1 MKTVLRFSMILM
13 LLMVVGHA
21 QVINNMD
28 AAPADTAYWEWFDP
42 VTEGG
47 TADLAAHYAIS
58 TGADSSLGWIEM
70 SYVTDTVL
78 EGDGAMRVDYSI
90 HNSESWGGYT
100 KIQHRYPDTLSTGTY
115 DWSLYDSL
123 TFSYNNIVPQ
133 DSLGRVH
140 LRFNLLDYGDITDSS
155 YSDLGEFWYSFS
167 YILDDEPGWHTVNM
181 LLEGTDTWDNTGFT
195 HTGWSG
201 NPGNLALDKD
211 RIKGYAL
218 ELSVSGSG
226 IGDVVT
232 GSVIFDDFRLTGSK
246 NMLTNGGFESADA
259 QEDNF
264 GWGAAH
270 AGDGQAHANIV
281 ADGAIART
289 GEKFAEL
296 GTENGAAWAV
306 FYTEDSIPAAQGE
319 TWELGGY
326 MKNISAT
333 PGEGAFGG
341 YKIEAKNAAGDVLHS
356 TGDVLF
362 ETTTEYELKVATMV
376 MPEGTVQ
383 AAAVLVATRWDGSN
397 VNYAYDDLYFMNMG
411 NVDTLGPVA
420 PANISAL
427 PGTNYNLVTW
437 EDVPGEEGESYTVYA
452 SMAPITDVDA
462 PAVDVLV
469 SGHLEGAPSVIHYLY
484 VPTDDASVEYYY
496 AVKATDA
503 SANSGDLGV
512 SAASYTNTA
521 LGIPTITMAAPAD
534 FVADGFL
541 SDWDGITP
549 FSIGAPNSWG
559 ISSIWG
565 AVDNNDDASA
575 DLYIAM
581 DDNFMYVAAEVT
593 DNVYAGYTGEGNWWE
608 MDAFELFF
616 GLYDQTG
623 ARHNAMYR
631 GDNPDYKLVF
641 TENTMVRDVDGQLT
655 MANSGDAEYYFEGFN
670 PDYVFEAKIS
680 LDSLAT
686 ASGFSDARFHPAD
699 GMRIIL
705 EPVIHDN
712 DGGGAWEGNVQSS
725 PNNTD
730 NAWQTTAVWSSS
742 FITADGVA
750 IDDIETPA
758 TYSLSNNYPN
768 PFNPTTIINYEIA
781 QSDHVKLTVF
791 NVLGQEVMTL
801 VNDVQQAGAHEIQFH
816 AGALA
821 SGIYMYRLEAGNFT
835 STQKMILMK

>member
-1 MKTVLRFSMILM
+1 MKTVLRFSMVLM

-28 AAPADTAYWEWFDP
+28 AAPADTAYWEWFEP

-47 TADLAAHYAIS
+47 SADLAAHYAIS
-58 TGADSSLGWIEM
+58 TNADSSLGWIEM

-90 HNSESWGGYT
+90 HNSEGWGGYT

-115 DWSLYDSL
+115 DWSMYDSL

-140 LRFNLLDYGDITDSS
+140 LRFNLLDYGAITDSG

-181 LLEGTDTWDNTGFT
+181 LLEGTDSWDNAGFT

-201 NPGNLALDKD
+201 SPGNLELDKD

-218 ELSVSGSG
+218 EFSVSGSG
-226 IGDVVT
+226 IGDVVA

-246 NMLTNGGFESADA
+246 NVLTNGGFESTDEQDDA
-259 QEDNF
+259 F
-264 GWGAAH
+264 GWGATH
-270 AGDGQAHANIV
+270 AGDGQAHANILS
-281 ADGAIART
+281 DGAVART

-296 GTENGAAWAV
+296 GVENGAAWAV

-333 PGEGAFGG
+333 PGAGAFGG
-341 YKIEAKNAAGDVLHS
+341 YKIEAKNAAGDILLS

-362 ETTTEYELKVATMV
+362 ETTTEYELKTTTMV

-383 AAAVLVATRWDGSN
+383 AGAVLVATRWDGSN
-397 VNYAYDDLYFMNMG
+397 VNYAYDDLYFMNLG
-411 NVDTLGPVA
+411 NVDTLGSVEPL
-420 PANISAL
+420 NISAL

-437 EDVPGEEGESYTVYA
+437 EDVPGEDGESYTVYA
-452 SMAPITDVDA
+452 SMAPITDVDD
-462 PAVDVLV
+462 PAVDILV
-469 SGHLEGAPSVIHYLY
+469 SGHLEGSPSVVHYLY
-484 VPTDDASVEYYY
+484 VPTDDASVDYYY

-503 SANSGDLGV
+503 SANPGALGL
-512 SAASYTNTA
+512 SPSSYTNTA
-521 LGIPTITMAAPAD
+521 LGIPTISMAAPTA

-541 SDWDGITP
+541 DEWSDITP
-549 FSIGAPNSWG
+549 LFIGDPNSWG

-575 DLYIAM
+575 NLYMAI
-581 DDNFMYVAAEVT
+581 DDNFMYVAGEVT
-593 DNVYAGYTGEGNWWE
+593 DNVYAGFTGEGNWWE

-623 ARHNAMYR
+623 PRHNAMYR
-631 GDNPDYKLVF
+631 GVKPDYKLVF

-655 MANSGDAEYYFEGFN
+655 MATSGDGNYYFEGFN

-686 ASGFSDARFHPAD
+686 ASGFTDTRFHPAAN
-699 GMRIIL
+699 MRIIM

-730 NAWQTTAVWSSS
+730 NAWQTTAVWSYS
-742 FITADGVA
+742 FISGTVG
-750 IDDIETPA
+750 IDEVEAPA
-758 TYSLSNNYPN
+758 TYSLSSNYPN
-768 PFNPTTIINYEIA
+768 PFNPSTIINYEIG
-781 QSDHVKLTVF
+781 QSDLVKLTVF
-791 NVLGQEVMTL
+791 NILGQEVMTL
-801 VNDVQQAGAHEIQFH
+801 VNDVQQAGAHEIQFQ
-816 AGALA
+816 AGSLA

-835 STQKMILMK
+835 STHKMILMK